1 MSEKQ
6 LPRMRSDNHM
16 TPLHLA
22 TLEGHIEVMKLLL
35 EHGVQ
40 KDKATA
46 NDTGHPV
53 ASCFQMLSYKP
64 LFEGNSENNF
74 GACVSFLFMEPP
86 PKKKQKKQRMSIFIT
101 RTEPRMAQQLCTWQ
115 LILDPKPRWM
125 CYWTPPVIPTPHAA
139 TTEPL
144 RCIWPLKRDKSKP

>member
-53 ASCFQMLSYKP
+53 ASCFQMLSEKP

-74 GACVSFLFMEPP
+74 ECEFVFPSYLWSLP
-86 PKKKQKKQRMSIFIT
+86 PKKNKK
-101 RTEPRMAQQLCTWQ
+101 
-115 LILDPKPRWM
+115 
-125 CYWTPPVIPTPHAA
+125 
-139 TTEPL
+139 
-144 RCIWPLKRDKSKP
+144 